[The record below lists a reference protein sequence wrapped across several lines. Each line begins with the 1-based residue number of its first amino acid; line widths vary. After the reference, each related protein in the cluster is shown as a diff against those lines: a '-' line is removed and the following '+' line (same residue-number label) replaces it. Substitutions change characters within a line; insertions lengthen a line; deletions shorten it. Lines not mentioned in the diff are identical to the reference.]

1 MRKMNYKIKRSI
13 LRIKHY
19 AFVKLKGLTADKE
32 DVVRDIINLIRPADI
47 TEKLIRVGSENDG
60 GYLIPL
66 STHHQ
71 DALVSPGVSSN
82 SSFEI
87 SFAAQGTKCFL
98 FDASVSGPSVTHN
111 NIEFHKV
118 FWGVE
123 NNDHTINATAWLS
136 ENLDKSKRNALQ
148 MDIEGA
154 EYDIINHMP
163 NIIIDMFNLVIL
175 EVHGFQ
181 RVLRSQDAEN
191 IINFF
196 KKITQNHKVIHFHPN
211 NNIGPVRY
219 RGIDI
224 IDCFELTLVR
234 NDYPYFSGLSGSFQ
248 SHDLDMPCVPEEV
261 EVSPNWDQI
270 S

>member
-1 MRKMNYKIKRSI
+1 M
-13 LRIKHY
+13 
-19 AFVKLKGLTADKE
+19 KLKNLTSDKK
-32 DVVRDIINLIRPADI
+32 DVVLDIVELIKPVGI
-47 TEKLIRVGSENDG
+47 TEQLIRVGSENDG

-66 STHHQ
+66 SAHQQ

-87 SFAAQGTKCFL
+87 SFADQGTKCSL
-98 FDASVSGPSVTHN
+98 FDASVLGPSMAHD

-123 NNDHTINATAWLS
+123 NNDDTINAIDWLS
-136 ENLDKSKRNALQ
+136 ENIDKNQRNALQ

-163 NIIIDMFNLVIL
+163 INVIDMFNLVII

-181 RVLRSQDAEN
+181 RILKSENTEN
-191 IINFF
+191 IVNFF
-196 KKITQNHKVIHFHPN
+196 KKITQNHKVVHFHPN
-211 NNIGPVRY
+211 NNISPVQY

-234 NDYPYFSGLSGSFQ
+234 NDYPYFSGLPGSVKP
-248 SHDLDMPCVPEEV
+248 HELDMPCVPEEIEISV
-261 EVSPNWDQI
+261 NWDQI
-270 S
+270 K